1 MSEEAKVIYTGATA
15 SQLATIFGMTPQ
27 EVNKRIGGRVTP
39 SVATRPPRYAIRDAA
54 PFLCNPV
61 FDIEEFLKNMTPSKL
76 PPMLQDAFWKAQNN
90 RQEFEENQGDLWR
103 TSRVVEVL
111 MSVFKVIRM
120 TALMFQDTVER
131 QAELTP
137 KQRQIIVE
145 LSDGLVETA
154 RKNLVEEFRDYHPPD
169 DEHGRPLDSDVDI
182 YEEAEADARAASAR
196 EEFDDGFDD

>member
-39 SVATRPPRYAIRDAA
+39 SVPGKAPRYLIRDAA

-137 KQRQIIVE
+137 KQRQIIIE
-145 LSDGLVETA
+145 LSDGLIETA
-154 RKNLVEEFRDYHPPD
+154 RKNLVDEFKDYHPPE
-169 DEHGRPLDSDVDI
+169 DEHGRPLDSDIDI
-182 YEEAEADARAASAR
+182 YEDAEANARAHAA